1 MNDMKKM
8 GNRSNDTTKGRQ
20 QRSALLVLP
29 RLMTIVIVTLFG
41 IFNLATTALAW
52 QQQSPQS
59 HLMSVSRRK
68 ALQSTVVSI
77 AGLVGFVSTSPTTAV
92 AATKGATQDKL
103 VNLPNEQLA
112 ARIASDIQDKQFL
125 VTGQLSREL
134 YDESATFTDE
144 IDTYQLEQW
153 TRGTQK
159 LFVGNKSHVD
169 LEPNSLQVSNSEVTF
184 RFQETLCFNVP
195 LLYPTVYLS
204 GKVILQR
211 DPSTG
216 LITSYQEKWD
226 QDVNTVL
233 KSAKLFS

>member
-1 MNDMKKM
+1 M

-59 HLMSVSRRK
+59 HLMSVSRQK

-77 AGLVGFVSTSPTTAV
+77 AGLVGLVSTSPTTAV

>member
-1 MNDMKKM
+1 MYDMKKM
-8 GNRSNDTTKGRQ
+8 GNRSNDTRKGRQ

-29 RLMTIVIVTLFG
+29 RPLTIVIVTLFG
-41 IFNLATTALAW
+41 ILNLATTALAW

-68 ALQSTVVSI
+68 TLQSTIVSI
-77 AGLVGFVSTSPTTAV
+77 AGLVGLVSTSPTTAV

-153 TRGTQK
+153 MRGTQK

-195 LLYPTVYLS
+195 LLYPAVYLS